1 MFSKK
6 LPRLPSIII
15 RVCPSLIAIWYLC
28 VSFTIY
34 SDRSITVH
42 IVVTRGSTFIMIQVD
57 CQRVVR
63 RKNNICVEKSEPYGY
78 PREKARASVYFRTDA
93 IVPRSVYRRR
103 VLREKWLT
111 V

>member
-15 RVCPSLIAIWYLC
+15 RVCPSLIAIWYRF
-28 VSFTIY
+28 VSFIIY

-42 IVVTRGSTFIMIQVD
+42 IVVTRGTFIMIQVD

-63 RKNNICVEKSEPYGY
+63 RKNICIEKSEPYGY